1 MTAAT
6 RARFA
11 DARAR
16 VRRHPFASAAI
27 VMLVALIVLIAVWD
41 WNWFKGPIERTVE
54 RRTGRMFDIGG
65 DLDVDLGAV
74 ITVSGERL
82 RFGNAPW
89 AREPLMA
96 SAERAELGIAL
107 WPLLQG
113 EVQIPMLRLQRPV
126 LNLEI
131 GPQRVGNWRFGEDD
145 GGEGPQFRRVHIDTG
160 RLRFLDAARDTDI
173 RIEVESTPASAQ
185 AASPIA
191 LEGGGRWEGNP
202 FEIAGDAQSPLAL
215 RDRDAPYR
223 VDLRAR
229 AGDTHARARGTL
241 LDPMRLR
248 GFDLQFAL
256 RGATLADLYPLLGLS
271 LPPTPAYRFDG
282 RLRRDSTVWR
292 YDGFKGVVG
301 DSDLAGDARI
311 ETGHVR
317 PLLHANLVSTRL
329 DLDDLAGFVGATP
342 RADDAAPAPA
352 PASDDDGR
360 VLPDRPYRLE
370 KLRAMD
376 ADVRLRAKRINAPR
390 LPLDDMDAHLK
401 LNGGVLVLEP
411 LNFGV
416 AGGDIRAVIRMDARA
431 STLRTQ
437 ARIAARGLNLDRL
450 LPDIERARSAIGRV
464 GGDIVLRGEGNSI
477 ARMLATADGDVAI
490 GMGRGQVSNLV
501 IELAGLDVAEAL
513 KFLLTEDRRVPVRC
527 AFGDFG
533 VAGGVMT
540 ARSLAFDTTDTI
552 ILGEGRIDLREEAFD
567 LRLRPRPKDRSLFS
581 FRSPLIVD
589 GRFADPDIRPDMKRV
604 GVRAALAVALGSIAP
619 PAALLATLELGP
631 GGNADCGGRYAK

>member
-1 MTAAT
+1 MSANVH
-6 RARFA
+6 ARLA

-16 VRRHPFASAAI
+16 VRRHPLAFAAA
-27 VMLVALIVLIAVWD
+27 VVLVALIVLVAIWD

-54 RRTGRMFDIGG
+54 RRTGRSFDIGG
-65 DLDVDLGAV
+65 NLDVDLGRV

-82 RFGNAPW
+82 RFGNAQW
-89 AREPLMA
+89 AKEPLMA
-96 SAERAELGIAL
+96 SAERAEIGVAL
-107 WPLLQG
+107 WPLLRG
-113 EVQIPMLRLQRPV
+113 DVQIPVLRLQRPV

-131 GPQRVGNWRFGEDD
+131 GPQRAGNWRFGEDD
-145 GGEGPQFRRVHIDTG
+145 GGEGPQFRRVHIDAG

-173 RIEVESTPASAQ
+173 RIDVASAPASAKG
-185 AASPIA
+185 ASPIA
-191 LEGGGRWEGNP
+191 LEGGGRWEGNA
-202 FEIAGDAQSPLAL
+202 FEIAGNAQSPLAL

-223 VDLRAR
+223 IDLRAR
-229 AGDTHARARGTL
+229 AGGTHARARGTL
-241 LDPMRLR
+241 LDPLRLH
-248 GFDLQFAL
+248 GIDLQFAL

-271 LPPTPAYRFDG
+271 LPPTPPYRFDG
-282 RLRRDSTVWR
+282 RLRRDGTVWR

-301 DSDLAGDARI
+301 DSDVAGSARVD
-311 ETGHVR
+311 TGRPR
-317 PLLHANLVSTRL
+317 PLLHADLVSARL
-329 DLDDLAGFVGATP
+329 DFDDLAGFVGATP
-342 RADDAAPAPA
+342 RANGDAAPPVSGREA
-352 PASDDDGR
+352 R
-360 VLPDRPYRLE
+360 VLPDRPYRLD

-376 ADVRLRAKRINAPR
+376 ADVRLRAQRISTPR

-401 LNGGVLVLEP
+401 LNNGVLVLDP
-411 LNFGV
+411 LNFGA

-437 ARIAARGLNLDRL
+437 ARIAARGLDLDRL
-450 LPDIERARSAIGRV
+450 MPDVERARSAIGRV

-527 AFGDFG
+527 AFGDFQ
-533 VAGGVMT
+533 VSKGVMT

-552 ILGEGRIDLREEAFD
+552 ILGEGRIDLGEETLD
-567 LRLRPRPKDRSLFS
+567 LRLRPRPKDRSLLS

-604 GVRAALAVALGSIAP
+604 GLRAAIAVALGSIAP

>member
-1 MTAAT
+1 MSAGA

-11 DARAR
+11 HAHAQM
-16 VRRHPFASAAI
+16 RRHPIASVAAA
-27 VMLVALIVLIAVWD
+27 VLVALIVLVAVWD
-41 WNWFKGPIERTVE
+41 WNWFKGPLERTVE
-54 RRTGRMFDIGG
+54 RRTGRTFDIGG
-65 DLDVDLGAV
+65 NLDVDLGSV

-89 AREPLMA
+89 ARDPLMA
-96 SAERAELGIAL
+96 SADRAELGIAL
-107 WPLLQG
+107 WPLLRG

-131 GPQRVGNWRFGEDD
+131 GPKRIGNWRFGKDD
-145 GGEGPQFRRVHIDTG
+145 GGEGPQYRRVHVDAG
-160 RLRFLDAARDTDI
+160 RLRFLDAAQDTDI
-173 RIEVESTPASAQ
+173 RIAVASAPAPTQ

-202 FEIAGDAQSPLAL
+202 FEIAGNAQSPLAL

-229 AGDTHARARGTL
+229 AGDTHAHARGTL

-248 GFDLQFAL
+248 GFDLRFAL

-282 RLRRDSTVWR
+282 RLRRDGAVWR

-301 DSDLAGDARI
+301 DSDLAGDARV
-311 ETGHVR
+311 ETGRVR
-317 PLLHANLVSTRL
+317 PLLQADLVSTRL
-329 DLDDLAGFVGATP
+329 DLEDLAGFVGATP
-342 RADDAAPAPA
+342 RADDAV
-352 PASDDDGR
+352 PASASNRAGR
-360 VLPDRPYRLE
+360 VLPDHPYRLE

-390 LPLDDMDAHLK
+390 LPLEDMDAHLK
-401 LNGGVLVLEP
+401 LNGGVLVLDP

-437 ARIAARGLNLDRL
+437 ARIAARGLDLDRL
-450 LPDIERARSAIGRV
+450 LPDVERARSAIGRV

-490 GMGRGQVSNLV
+490 GMGRGQISNLV
-501 IELAGLDVAEAL
+501 IELAGLDVAEAV

-527 AFGDFG
+527 AFGDFT
-533 VAGGVMT
+533 VADGVMT
-540 ARSLAFDTTDTI
+540 ARSFAFDTTDTI

-604 GVRAALAVALGSIAP
+604 GLRAALAVALGSIAP